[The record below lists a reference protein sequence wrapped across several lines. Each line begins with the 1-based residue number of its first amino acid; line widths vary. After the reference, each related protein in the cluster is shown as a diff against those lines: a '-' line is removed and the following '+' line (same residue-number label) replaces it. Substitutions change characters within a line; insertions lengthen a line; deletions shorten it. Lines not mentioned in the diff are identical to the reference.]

1 MINYIWLALLVF
13 ALAVGIY
20 KDATGIP
27 TSTTAPDRVV
37 WMGSAAAHVSP
48 GDRNLKEPLAQ
59 RVPVDV
65 PLVAN
70 DGEAGVASIA
80 IGLAGATD
88 GLTVTA
94 ELLDKDNEEF
104 RVQCRL
110 KGQRATFD
118 TTDLTPSL
126 SNLEAEPN
134 APFTLAGVW
143 VRGATAESPVTV
155 ETVTLSFATVHAV
168 SRTEVRAERW
178 MGVATK
184 SSLYWAEE
192 AIKLALGL
200 IGAMMLWLGLMKI
213 AEKAGLVQLLAW
225 LLNPIMQFV
234 FPDVPKGHPAL
245 GAIVM
250 NISANMLGLGNSATA
265 MGLKAMKDL
274 QELNRNKDE
283 ASNAMVM
290 FLALNTSGLTLIPA
304 GILAYRAAAGAE
316 DLMGFWPMMVAATC
330 VSTFVALVTVK
341 LTERLLIFRSTPPED
356 ETADKEQQ
364 P

>member
-13 ALAVGIY
+13 ALAVGIF
-20 KDATGIP
+20 KDATGTP

-37 WMGSAAAHVSP
+37 WTGQAPLRGAVVDGSILKMDSVKIDAA
-48 GDRNLKEPLAQ
+48 LAPQ
-59 RVPVDV
+59 
-65 PLVAN
+65 
-70 DGEAGVASIA
+70 DGESSVTTVRIKLDGPTEDRQVIAQVRDKEGEQFSLRCAVSGNVASFDPA
-80 IGLAGATD
+80 
-88 GLTVTA
+88 A
-94 ELLDKDNEEF
+94 EM
-104 RVQCRL
+104 V
-110 KGQRATFD
+110 ASS
-118 TTDLTPSL
+118 LTPEAL
-126 SNLEAEPN
+126 PDPPLTLESIA
-134 APFTLAGVW
+134 
-143 VRGATAESPVTV
+143 VRGATPESPVIV
-155 ETVTLSFATVHAV
+155 ETVTLSFATAHAV

-274 QELNRNKDE
+274 QELNKNKDE

-304 GILAYRAAAGAE
+304 GILAYRAAAGAD

-341 LTERLLIFRSTPPED
+341 LTERLPIFRSTPPED